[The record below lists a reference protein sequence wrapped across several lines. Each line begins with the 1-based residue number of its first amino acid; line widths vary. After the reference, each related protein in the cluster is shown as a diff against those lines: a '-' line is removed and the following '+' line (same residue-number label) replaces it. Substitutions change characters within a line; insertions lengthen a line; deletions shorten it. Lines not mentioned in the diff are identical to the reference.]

1 MQDLHQDRQ
10 QVLIGVVIVGTILLI
25 IKCFQIQVW
34 DKSYQQQHSYRR
46 AVTLYP
52 SRGLVYDRNGKLLV
66 YNSAM
71 YDLMATYNRIRKS
84 TIDTAKFCNLLDI
97 DKITYRKNLD
107 KNFKKDKRFSPRKPF
122 EFLTKIPA
130 KRFALFEE
138 HLYQFPGFEKVQKNV
153 RDYPIDAG
161 GHILGYI
168 SEVNAKQIERSMGL
182 YQRGDYAGASGLE
195 HFYEPQL
202 RGRRGVEHILKDKWG
217 RRQGKYK
224 EGADDIPAQ
233 SGYNLITSLDVEL
246 QRYGEELLKNKTG
259 AIVAIEPSTGEILT
273 MISAPA
279 YDPGLLVVGKKRKAA
294 FQKLQKDTLKPLFN
308 RATMAKYP
316 PGSIFKPILAAIA
329 MQEKVLTPYRGM
341 VCRGGYLYGSLRV
354 GCHGHGPTSDVGK
367 AIQYSCNNYF
377 CQTLRDVVNIYGFD
391 YPEKGLTKLV
401 DHLHAFGL
409 GHKLGIDIPNE
420 QSGHV
425 PTVDFFNKRYGKHRW
440 KFSNFVSI
448 GIGQGEIEITP
459 LQMANLAAIIAN
471 RGYYYIPHFAKE
483 FKGDTSNVLAAYK
496 KRNYT
501 KVHPSH
507 FEIVVKGME
516 DVILAGTGRR
526 AAIPGMKVCGKTG
539 TVQNPH
545 GKDHSTFIAFAPK
558 DNPKIAVAVYVENGG
573 YGSTYAAPIASLI
586 IEKYLKDSIESPQR
600 KYLED
605 WIIKQDLVTKKYYST
620 AEQDAERKE
629 QE

>member
-1 MQDLHQDRQ
+1 MQDLYQDRQ

-52 SRGLVYDRNGKLLV
+52 SRGLVYDRNGELLV

-84 TIDTAKFCNLLDI
+84 NIDTAKFCHLLDI
-97 DKITYRKNLD
+97 DKKTYRKNLNKD
-107 KNFKKDKRFSPRKPF
+107 FKGNKRFSPRKPF

-153 RDYPIDAG
+153 REYPINAG

-224 EGADDIPAQ
+224 EGEDDIPAQ
-233 SGYNLITSLDVEL
+233 SGYNLITSIDAEL
-246 QRYGEELLKNKTG
+246 QRYGEQLLKNKTG
-259 AIVAIEPSTGEILT
+259 AIVAIEPATGEILA
-273 MISAPA
+273 MVSAPA
-279 YDPGLLVVGKKRKAA
+279 YDPGLLVVGKERKDA

-308 RATMAKYP
+308 RAIMAKYP

-329 MQEKVLTPYRGM
+329 LQEKILTPYRGM
-341 VCRGGYLYGSLRV
+341 ACRGGYIYGSLRV
-354 GCHGHGPTSDVGK
+354 GCHGHGATTDVGK

-377 CQTLRDVVNIYGFD
+377 CQTFREIVNIYGFD

-425 PTVDFFNKRYGKHRW
+425 PTVEFFNKRYGKNRW
-440 KFSNFVSI
+440 KFSHFVSI

-459 LQMANLAAIIAN
+459 VQMANLAAIIAN

-483 FKGDTSNVLAAYK
+483 FKGDTSRVLDVYK

-526 AAIPGMKVCGKTG
+526 AAIPGMSVCGKTG
-539 TVQNPH
+539 TVENPH

-573 YGSTYAAPIASLI
+573 FGSTYAAPIASLM
-586 IEKYLKDSIESPQR
+586 IEKYLKDSIEAPQR
-600 KYLED
+600 QYLEK
-605 WIIKQDLVTKKYYST
+605 WILKQDLVTKKYYST
-620 AEQDAERKE
+620 ELQDSTSR
-629 QE
+629 

>member
-1 MQDLHQDRQ
+1 MQDLYQDRQ
-10 QVLIGVVIVGTILLI
+10 QVLIGVVIIGTILLI

-52 SRGLVYDRNGKLLV
+52 SRGLVYDRNNKLLV

-84 TIDTAKFCNLLDI
+84 TIDTAKFCHLLDI
-97 DKITYRKNLD
+97 DKITYQKNLNKD
-107 KNFKKDKRFSPRKPF
+107 FKRDKRFSPRKPF

-153 RDYPIDAG
+153 REYPINAG

-168 SEVNAKQIERSMGL
+168 SEVNAKQIDRSMGL

-224 EGADDIPAQ
+224 DGVDDIPAQ
-233 SGYNLITSLDVEL
+233 SGFDLVTSLDADL
-246 QRYGEELLKNKTG
+246 QRYGEKLLQNKTG
-259 AIVAIEPSTGEILT
+259 AIVAIEPSTGEILALV
-273 MISAPA
+273 SAPA
-279 YDPGLLVVGKKRKAA
+279 YDPGILVVGKKRKDA
-294 FQKLQKDTLKPLFN
+294 FKKLQGDTLKPLFN

-329 MQEKVLTPYRGM
+329 LQEKVLTPYRGM
-341 VCRGGYLYGSLRV
+341 ACRGGYIYGPLRV
-354 GCHGHGPTSDVGK
+354 GCHGHGATSDVGK

-377 CQTLRDVVNIYGFD
+377 CQTFREVVNIYGFD
-391 YPEKGLTKLV
+391 YPEKGLSRLV
-401 DHLHAFGL
+401 DHLYAFGL
-409 GHKLGIDIPNE
+409 GKKLGVDIPNE

-425 PTVDFFNKRYGKHRW
+425 PTVGFFNRRYGKNRW
-440 KFSNFVSI
+440 KFSHFVSI

-459 LQMANLAAIIAN
+459 IQMANLAAIVAN

-483 FKGDTSNVLAAYK
+483 FKGDTSSVLDIYK
-496 KRNYT
+496 ERHYT
-501 KVHPSH
+501 KVHPKH
-507 FEIVVKGME
+507 FDIVVKGME

-539 TVQNPH
+539 TVENPH

-586 IEKYLKDSIESPQR
+586 IEKYLKDSIQAPQR
-600 KYLED
+600 QYLED
-605 WIIKQDLVTKKYYST
+605 WILKQDLVTKRYYSKDT
-620 AEQDAERKE
+620 LNR
-629 QE
+629 